1 MEWSVQDF
9 QDSNDKENETKFD
22 SSTVENATYHPK
34 LIRKSRI
41 NITENE
47 ITTSLRITNNQRPN
61 DCRRKYKFRYL
72 VNSSDQWSEWKESE
86 VPCEKIEEE
95 INVKFGFIVG
105 ISIIWPVIVYLI
117 GKNKV
122 GD

>member
-22 SSTVENATYHPK
+22 SSTVDNATYHPK

-41 NITENE
+41 NITENQ

-61 DCRRKYKFRYL
+61 DCFRKYKFRYI
-72 VNSSDQWSEWKESE
+72 NSSDQWTEWKESG

-95 INVKFGFIVG
+95 INVKFGFILG
-105 ISIIWPVIVYLI
+105 ISIIWPLIVYLI
-117 GKNKV
+117 GKN
-122 GD
+122 

>member
-9 QDSNDKENETKFD
+9 QDSNEKKNETKFK
-22 SSTVENATYHPK
+22 SSTVDNATYHPK

-41 NITENE
+41 NITENQ

-61 DCRRKYKFRYL
+61 DCRRKYKFRYQISE
-72 VNSSDQWSEWKESE
+72 NWTEWKGK

-95 INVKFGFIVG
+95 INVKFGFILG

-117 GKNKV
+117 GKN
-122 GD
+122 

>member
-9 QDSNDKENETKFD
+9 QDSNDKEKDTEFN
-22 SSTVENATYHPK
+22 SSTVDSATYHPK

-41 NITENE
+41 NVTDNE

-61 DCRRKYKFRYL
+61 DCRRKYKFRYEL
-72 VNSSDQWSEWKESE
+72 SDQWTEWKESE
-86 VPCEKIEEE
+86 VPCEKIDEE
-95 INVKFGFIVG
+95 INVKFAFIVG

-117 GKNKV
+117 GKN
-122 GD
+122 

>member
-1 MEWSVQDF
+1 MEWSIQDF
-9 QDSNDKENETKFD
+9 QDSNDKKNDTKFN
-22 SSTVENATYHPK
+22 SFTVDNETYHPK

-41 NITENE
+41 NITENQ

-61 DCRRKYKFRYL
+61 DCLRKYKFRYQI
-72 VNSSDQWSEWKESE
+72 SDQWTKWKEDG

-117 GKNKV
+117 GKNTV

>member
-9 QDSNDKENETKFD
+9 QDSNDKKDDIEFNW
-22 SSTVENATYHPK
+22 STVDNATYHPK

-41 NITENE
+41 NITENQ

-61 DCRRKYKFRYL
+61 DCFRKYKFRYI
-72 VNSSDQWSEWKESE
+72 NSSDQWTEWKESG

-95 INVKFGFIVG
+95 INVKFGFILG
-105 ISIIWPVIVYLI
+105 ISIIWPLIVYLI
-117 GKNKV
+117 GKN
-122 GD
+122 